1 MKKSKDRSIKTKFI
15 LYFLLIGLIPVIIAS
30 SIIYYV
36 SSNNAL
42 NKEEEWLGNQTASTV
57 ENMEEWI
64 QKRLDELTLI
74 SKSDT
79 IINGD
84 LAARSKQIN
93 IVKEQDPTYE
103 SVVVIGKNGMV
114 EAHTDPSLVGKLDLS
129 KRDYFIK
136 GIKGEQSVSNVLK
149 SNSTGNRVL
158 AIATPIINANK
169 EVVGVVSATVNFES
183 LIKQFFQNETSQ
195 NSSTYPVL
203 IDNNDIIQYYPNAD
217 LIGKTIKEAGFSQK
231 VMDIFEEGKTAS
243 GNKNANVNGE
253 EELVTYAPLK
263 SAGLGIYLFTSFDD
277 ILQVTKSIKS
287 ITIIIIAVVSV
298 LIIGVAIWIANG
310 MTKPIRNIVAQL
322 RLVAAGD
329 LTSKDLAVH
338 SRDEIGQLAENTNS
352 MKHSLRELIKQ
363 LKESSEHTAETSAQL
378 AVSADQSNQTS
389 VVITESIQTVAE
401 GAADQAEMVTEST
414 EALDEVAQGV
424 QQIAEASATISEKAS
439 STLKKA
445 QTGKESVEKNIT
457 QMNTIQQSV
466 QNSDELTKSL
476 IVRSQDIVKILEVIT
491 SIADQTN
498 LLALNAAIEAAR
510 AGEHGK
516 GFAVVA
522 DEVRKLAEESQRSS
536 QEIAG
541 IVTKIQGE
549 IKQTSE
555 SMNAV
560 MDEVQSGVLIA
571 NNSRELFMEILEL
584 TYEVSDNIT
593 NMSATSEEISAGAEE
608 VSASFNQISTITK
621 NTKASTQEVAAASE
635 EQLAGIEEI
644 SSAAQSLKNLAAELE
659 KTITKFTI

>member
-1 MKKSKDRSIKTKFI
+1 MKKRDRSIKAKFI
-15 LYFLLIGLIPVIIAS
+15 LYFLLIGIIPLVIAS

-42 NKEEEWLGNQTASTV
+42 NTEEEWLGNQTASTV

-64 QKRLDELTLI
+64 QKRLDKLTLI
-74 SKSDT
+74 ANSDT
-79 IINGD
+79 IINGE
-84 LAARSKQIN
+84 LAARSQLIN
-93 IVKEQDPTYE
+93 VVKEQDPTYE
-103 SVVVIGKNGMV
+103 TVVVIGKDGIV

-129 KRDYFIK
+129 ERDYFIK
-136 GIKGEQSVSNVLK
+136 GIKGEQSVSNVLN
-149 SNSTGNRVL
+149 SNATGNRIL
-158 AIATPIINANK
+158 AIATPILNANK
-169 EVVGVVSATVNFES
+169 EIVGVVSATVNFES
-183 LIKQFFQNETSQ
+183 LIQEFLQNENSQ
-195 NSSTYPVL
+195 NNSTYPVL
-203 IDNNDIIQYYPNAD
+203 VDGNNIVQFHPNAD
-217 LIGKTIKEAGFSQK
+217 LIGKTIEEAGFSK
-231 VMDIFEEGKTAS
+231 NIGDIFEKGKTTS
-243 GNKNANVNGE
+243 GSKKIVVNGE
-253 EELVTYAPLK
+253 EQLVTYAPLK
-263 SAGLGIYLFTSFDD
+263 SAGIGIYLFTSFDD
-277 ILQVTKSIKS
+277 ILQVTNSIKN
-287 ITIIIIAVVSV
+287 ITLIIIAVVSV
-298 LIIGVAIWIANG
+298 LIISVAIWIANG

-329 LTSKDLAVH
+329 LTSKDIVVQ
-338 SRDEIGQLAENTNS
+338 SKDEIGQLADNTNS

-363 LKESSEHTAETSAQL
+363 LKESSEHTAETSEQL

-389 VVITESIQTVAE
+389 VVITESIQAVAE

-439 STLKKA
+439 STLNKA

-536 QEIAG
+536 QEIAS
-541 IVTKIQGE
+541 IVTIIQEE
-549 IKQTSE
+549 IEQTSE

-560 MDEVQSGVLIA
+560 MNEVESGVLIA

-584 TYEVSDNIT
+584 TYDVSDNIT

-608 VSASFNQISTITK
+608 VSASFNQIATITK

>member
-103 SVVVIGKNGMV
+103 SVVVIGKDGMV

-136 GIKGEQSVSNVLK
+136 GIKGEQSVSNVLV

-203 IDNNDIIQYYPNAD
+203 IDSNDIIQYYPNAD

-298 LIIGVAIWIANG
+298 LIIGVANWIANG

-439 STLKKA
+439 STLNKA

>member
-1 MKKSKDRSIKTKFI
+1 MKKRDRSIKAKFI
-15 LYFLLIGLIPVIIAS
+15 LYFLLIGIIPLVIAS

-42 NKEEEWLGNQTASTV
+42 NTEEEWLGNQTASTV

-64 QKRLDELTLI
+64 QKRLDKLTLI
-74 SKSDT
+74 ANSDT
-79 IINGD
+79 IINGE
-84 LAARSKQIN
+84 LAARSQLIN
-93 IVKEQDPTYE
+93 VVKEQDQTYE
-103 SVVVIGKNGMV
+103 TVVVIGKDGIV

-129 KRDYFIK
+129 ERDYFIK
-136 GIKGEQSVSNVLK
+136 GIKGEQSVSNVL
-149 SNSTGNRVL
+149 NSKATGNRIL
-158 AIATPIINANK
+158 AIATPILNANK
-169 EVVGVVSATVNFES
+169 EIVGVVSATVNFES
-183 LIKQFFQNETSQ
+183 LIQEFLQNENSQ
-195 NSSTYPVL
+195 NNSTYPVL
-203 IDNNDIIQYYPNAD
+203 VDSNNIVQFHPNAD
-217 LIGKTIKEAGFSQK
+217 LIGKTIEEAGFSK
-231 VMDIFEEGKTAS
+231 NIGDIFEKGKTTS
-243 GNKNANVNGE
+243 GSKKIVVNGE
-253 EELVTYAPLK
+253 EQLVTYAPLK
-263 SAGLGIYLFTSFDD
+263 SAGIGIYLFTSFDD
-277 ILQVTKSIKS
+277 ILQVTNSIKN
-287 ITIIIIAVVSV
+287 ITLIIIAVVSV
-298 LIIGVAIWIANG
+298 LIISVAIWIANG

-329 LTSKDLAVH
+329 LTSKDIVVQ
-338 SRDEIGQLAENTNS
+338 SKDEIGQLADNTNS

-363 LKESSEHTAETSAQL
+363 LKESSEHTAETSEQL

-389 VVITESIQTVAE
+389 VVITESIQAVAE

-439 STLKKA
+439 STLNKA

-536 QEIAG
+536 QEIAS
-541 IVTKIQGE
+541 IVTIIQEE
-549 IKQTSE
+549 IEQTSE

-560 MDEVQSGVLIA
+560 MNEVESGVLIA

-584 TYEVSDNIT
+584 TYDVSDNIT

-608 VSASFNQISTITK
+608 VSASFNQIATITK
-621 NTKASTQEVAAASE
+621 NTKANTQEVAAASE

>member
-1 MKKSKDRSIKTKFI
+1 MKKRDRSIKAKFI
-15 LYFLLIGLIPVIIAS
+15 LYFLLIGIIPLVIAS

-42 NKEEEWLGNQTASTV
+42 NTEEEWLGNQTASTV

-64 QKRLDELTLI
+64 QKRLDKLTLI
-74 SKSDT
+74 ANSDT
-79 IINGD
+79 IINGE
-84 LAARSKQIN
+84 LAARSQLIN
-93 IVKEQDPTYE
+93 VVKEQDQTYE
-103 SVVVIGKNGMV
+103 TVVVIGKDGIV

-129 KRDYFIK
+129 ERDYFIK
-136 GIKGEQSVSNVLK
+136 GIKGEQSVSNVLN
-149 SNSTGNRVL
+149 SNATGNRIL
-158 AIATPIINANK
+158 AIATPILNANK
-169 EVVGVVSATVNFES
+169 EIVGVVSATVNFES
-183 LIKQFFQNETSQ
+183 LIQEFLQNENSQ
-195 NSSTYPVL
+195 NNSTYPVL
-203 IDNNDIIQYYPNAD
+203 VDGNNIVQFHPNAD
-217 LIGKTIKEAGFSQK
+217 LIGKTIEEAGFSK
-231 VMDIFEEGKTAS
+231 NIGDIFEKGKTS
-243 GNKNANVNGE
+243 GSKKIVVNGE
-253 EELVTYAPLK
+253 EQLVTYAPLK
-263 SAGLGIYLFTSFDD
+263 SAGIGIYLFTSFDD
-277 ILQVTKSIKS
+277 ILQVTNSIKN
-287 ITIIIIAVVSV
+287 ITLIIIAVVSV
-298 LIIGVAIWIANG
+298 LIISVAIWIANG

-329 LTSKDLAVH
+329 LTSKDIVVQ
-338 SRDEIGQLAENTNS
+338 SKDEIGQLADNTNS

-363 LKESSEHTAETSAQL
+363 LKESSEHTAETSEQL

-389 VVITESIQTVAE
+389 VVITESIQAVAE

-424 QQIAEASATISEKAS
+424 QQIAEASATISEKAN
-439 STLKKA
+439 STLNKA

-536 QEIAG
+536 QEIAS
-541 IVTKIQGE
+541 IVTIIQEE
-549 IKQTSE
+549 IEQTSE

-560 MDEVQSGVLIA
+560 MNEVESGVLIA

-584 TYEVSDNIT
+584 TYDVSDNIT

-608 VSASFNQISTITK
+608 VSASFNQIATITK

>member
-1 MKKSKDRSIKTKFI
+1 MKKRDRSIKAKFI
-15 LYFLLIGLIPVIIAS
+15 LYFLLIGIIPLVIAS

-42 NKEEEWLGNQTASTV
+42 NTEEEWLGNQTASTV

-64 QKRLDELTLI
+64 QKRLDKLTLI
-74 SKSDT
+74 ANSDT
-79 IINGD
+79 IINGE
-84 LAARSKQIN
+84 LAARSQLIN
-93 IVKEQDPTYE
+93 VVKEQDQTYE
-103 SVVVIGKNGMV
+103 TVVVIGKDGIV

-129 KRDYFIK
+129 ERDYFIK
-136 GIKGEQSVSNVLK
+136 GIKGEQSVSNVL
-149 SNSTGNRVL
+149 NSKATGNRIL
-158 AIATPIINANK
+158 AIATPILNANK
-169 EVVGVVSATVNFES
+169 EIVGVVSATVNFES
-183 LIKQFFQNETSQ
+183 LIQEFLQNENSQ
-195 NSSTYPVL
+195 NNSTYPVL
-203 IDNNDIIQYYPNAD
+203 VDSNNIVQFHPNAD
-217 LIGKTIKEAGFSQK
+217 LIGKTIEEAGFSK
-231 VMDIFEEGKTAS
+231 NIGDIFEKGKTTS
-243 GNKNANVNGE
+243 GSKKIVVNGE
-253 EELVTYAPLK
+253 EQLVTYAPLK
-263 SAGLGIYLFTSFDD
+263 SAGIGIYLFTSFDD
-277 ILQVTKSIKS
+277 ILQVTNSIKN
-287 ITIIIIAVVSV
+287 ITLIIIAVVSV
-298 LIIGVAIWIANG
+298 LIISVAIWIANG

-329 LTSKDLAVH
+329 LTSKDIVVQ
-338 SRDEIGQLAENTNS
+338 SKDEIGQLADNTNS

-363 LKESSEHTAETSAQL
+363 LKESSEHTAETSEQL

-389 VVITESIQTVAE
+389 VVITESIQAVAE

-439 STLKKA
+439 STLNKA

-476 IVRSQDIVKILEVIT
+476 IVKSQDIVKILEVIT

-536 QEIAG
+536 QEIAS
-541 IVTKIQGE
+541 IVTIIQEE
-549 IKQTSE
+549 IEQTSE

-560 MDEVQSGVLIA
+560 MNEVESGVLIA

-584 TYEVSDNIT
+584 TYDVSDNIT

-608 VSASFNQISTITK
+608 VSASFNQIATITK
-621 NTKASTQEVAAASE
+621 NTKANTQEVAAASE

>member
-1 MKKSKDRSIKTKFI
+1 MKKRDRSIKAKFI
-15 LYFLLIGLIPVIIAS
+15 LYFLLIGIIPLVIAS

-42 NKEEEWLGNQTASTV
+42 NTEEEWLGNQTASTV

-64 QKRLDELTLI
+64 QKRLDKLTLI
-74 SKSDT
+74 ANSDT
-79 IINGD
+79 IINGE
-84 LAARSKQIN
+84 LAARSQLIN
-93 IVKEQDPTYE
+93 VVKEQDPTYE
-103 SVVVIGKNGMV
+103 TVVVIGKDGIV

-129 KRDYFIK
+129 ERDYFIK
-136 GIKGEQSVSNVLK
+136 GIKGEQSVSNVLN
-149 SNSTGNRVL
+149 SNATGNRIL
-158 AIATPIINANK
+158 AIATPILNANK
-169 EVVGVVSATVNFES
+169 EIVGVVSATVNFES
-183 LIKQFFQNETSQ
+183 LIQEFLQNENSQ
-195 NSSTYPVL
+195 NNSTYPVL
-203 IDNNDIIQYYPNAD
+203 VDGNNIVQFHPNAD
-217 LIGKTIKEAGFSQK
+217 LIGKTIEEAGFSK
-231 VMDIFEEGKTAS
+231 NIGDIFEKGKTS
-243 GNKNANVNGE
+243 GSKKIEVNGE
-253 EELVTYAPLK
+253 EQLVTYAPLK
-263 SAGLGIYLFTSFDD
+263 SAGIGIYLFTSFDD
-277 ILQVTKSIKS
+277 ILQVTNSIKN
-287 ITIIIIAVVSV
+287 ITLIIIAVVTV
-298 LIIGVAIWIANG
+298 LIISVAIWIANG

-322 RLVAAGD
+322 RLVATGD
-329 LTSKDLAVH
+329 LTSKDIVVQ
-338 SRDEIGQLAENTNS
+338 SKDEIGQLADNTNS

-363 LKESSEHTAETSAQL
+363 LKESSEHTAETSEQL

-389 VVITESIQTVAE
+389 VVITESIQAVAE

-439 STLKKA
+439 STLNKA

-536 QEIAG
+536 QEIAS
-541 IVTKIQGE
+541 IVTIIQKE
-549 IKQTSE
+549 IEQTSE

-560 MDEVQSGVLIA
+560 MNEVESGVLIA

-584 TYEVSDNIT
+584 TYDVSDNIT

-621 NTKASTQEVAAASE
+621 NTKTSTQEVAAASE

>member
-1 MKKSKDRSIKTKFI
+1 MKKRDRSIKAKFI
-15 LYFLLIGLIPVIIAS
+15 LYFLLIGIIPLVIAS

-42 NKEEEWLGNQTASTV
+42 NTEEEWLGNQTASTV

-64 QKRLDELTLI
+64 QKRLDKLTLI
-74 SKSDT
+74 ANSDT
-79 IINGD
+79 IINGE
-84 LAARSKQIN
+84 LAARSQLIN
-93 IVKEQDPTYE
+93 VVKEQDPTYE
-103 SVVVIGKNGMV
+103 TVVVIGKDGIV

-129 KRDYFIK
+129 ERDYFIK
-136 GIKGEQSVSNVLK
+136 GIKGEQSVSNVLN
-149 SNSTGNRVL
+149 SNATGNRIL
-158 AIATPIINANK
+158 AIATPILNANK
-169 EVVGVVSATVNFES
+169 EIVGVVSATVNFES
-183 LIKQFFQNETSQ
+183 LIQEFLQNE
-195 NSSTYPVL
+195 NSRNNSTYPVL
-203 IDNNDIIQYYPNAD
+203 VDGNNIVQFHPNAD
-217 LIGKTIKEAGFSQK
+217 LIGKTIEEAGFSK
-231 VMDIFEEGKTAS
+231 NIGDIFEKGKTS
-243 GNKNANVNGE
+243 GSKKIEVNGE
-253 EELVTYAPLK
+253 EQLVTYAPLK
-263 SAGLGIYLFTSFDD
+263 SAGIGIYLFTSFDD
-277 ILQVTKSIKS
+277 ILQVTNSIKN
-287 ITIIIIAVVSV
+287 ITLIIIAVVSV
-298 LIIGVAIWIANG
+298 LIISVAIWIANG

-329 LTSKDLAVH
+329 LTSKDIVVQ
-338 SRDEIGQLAENTNS
+338 SKDEIGQLADNTNS

-363 LKESSEHTAETSAQL
+363 LKESSEHTAETSEQL

-389 VVITESIQTVAE
+389 VVITESIQAVAE

-439 STLKKA
+439 STLNKA

-536 QEIAG
+536 QEIAS
-541 IVTKIQGE
+541 IVTIIQEE
-549 IKQTSE
+549 IEQTSE

-560 MDEVQSGVLIA
+560 MNEVESGVLIA

-584 TYEVSDNIT
+584 TYDVSDNIT

-608 VSASFNQISTITK
+608 VSASFNQIATITK

>member
-1 MKKSKDRSIKTKFI
+1 M
-15 LYFLLIGLIPVIIAS
+15 YFLLIGLIPVIIAS

-103 SVVVIGKNGMV
+103 SVVVIGKDGMV

-136 GIKGEQSVSNVLK
+136 GIKGEQSVSNVLV

-203 IDNNDIIQYYPNAD
+203 IDSNDIIQYYPNAD

-329 LTSKDLAVH
+329 LTSKDVAVH

-439 STLKKA
+439 STLNKA
-445 QTGKESVEKNIT
+445 QTGKASVEK
-457 QMNTIQQSV
+457 
-466 QNSDELTKSL
+466 
-476 IVRSQDIVKILEVIT
+476 ILP
-491 SIADQTN
+491 
-498 LLALNAAIEAAR
+498 R
-510 AGEHGK
+510 
-516 GFAVVA
+516 
-522 DEVRKLAEESQRSS
+522 
-536 QEIAG
+536 
-541 IVTKIQGE
+541 
-549 IKQTSE
+549 
-555 SMNAV
+555 
-560 MDEVQSGVLIA
+560 
-571 NNSRELFMEILEL
+571 
-584 TYEVSDNIT
+584 
-593 NMSATSEEISAGAEE
+593 
-608 VSASFNQISTITK
+608 
-621 NTKASTQEVAAASE
+621 
-635 EQLAGIEEI
+635 
-644 SSAAQSLKNLAAELE
+644 
-659 KTITKFTI
+659 